1 MRTTFLSLLILTGLS
16 LSTAKAQSTAE
27 GDTTIYTV
35 AEQVPRFPAC
45 ERLDTTIEAKSQ
57 CAQQALLAFM
67 YENIQYPL
75 EARQNGN
82 EGTVVAGFV
91 VEKDG
96 SLSNFKVLRDIGGG
110 CGLEVLRVLE
120 AMNQIGIKWVPG
132 QHQGQ
137 VVRTQFNLPIRFKL
151 EEVPPYVLIGRDT
164 VYTEFET
171 PLAFKGGDEA
181 LEEHLLLRLD
191 YPPAWADSCKVGRID
206 IQLLV
211 RPTGDVRILDLTDY
225 NDLGT
230 DFWYEAIDAATSTY
244 GQWEIATFG
253 GRKVAAA
260 YDLSLPFLPYHASCQ
275 AQVKKYELA
284 RALAE
289 EGANLFNEDEKE
301 AGIAK
306 LTEAIAMFP
315 NDAAL
320 LFMRG
325 QAYLDMNRFPEAC
338 ADLSLARDI
347 ALVDWYDG
355 ILPVI
360 CK

>member
-1 MRTTFLSLLILTGLS
+1 MRTTFLSLLFLTVLGLS
-16 LSTAKAQSTAE
+16 NAQSQSAAE
-27 GDTTIYTV
+27 ADTTIYTV
-35 AEQVPRFPAC
+35 AEQPPRFPAC
-45 ERLDTTIEAKSQ
+45 ERLDTTLDAKSQ

-96 SLSNFKVLRDIGGG
+96 SLSNFNVLRDIGGG
-110 CGLEVLRVLE
+110 CGMEVLRVLE

-151 EEVPPYVLIGRDT
+151 EEVPPYVLIGLDT
-164 VYTEFET
+164 VYTDFDK

-181 LEEHLLLRLD
+181 LEEHLLQRLD
-191 YPPAWADSCKVGRID
+191 YPPVWADSCKVGRID
-206 IQLLV
+206 IQVLV
-211 RPTGDVRILDLTDY
+211 RPNGEVRILDLTDY

-244 GQWEIATFG
+244 GQWEAATFE
-253 GRKVAAA
+253 GRPVAAA
-260 YDLSLPFLPYHASCQ
+260 YDLSLPFLPDNASCQ
-275 AQVKKYELA
+275 AQVEKYEQA
-284 RALAE
+284 RELAE
-289 EGANLFNEDEKE
+289 EGANLFNEGEKD

-306 LTEAIAMFP
+306 LSEAIAMFP
-315 NDAAL
+315 DDAAL

-325 QAYLDMNRFPEAC
+325 QAYLDMNRFAEAC

-347 ALVDWYDG
+347 ALVDWYDS